1 MTIKMVLT
9 SPEHGSTSRLNSPV
23 AALNN
28 HPTANLIH
36 NDDYIKVTL
45 NTSGTPSRSRL
56 PPRRG
61 TTLPHLMSPTMPE
74 LQCDPRTTRAN
85 TLPSSVHYESSSRQD
100 LNNYINN
107 NHHRALSIGGS
118 DHPIISRNAPT
129 AVSILS
135 LPTSDNEAQ
144 FNFEHR

>member
-9 SPEHGSTSRLNSPV
+9 SPEHGSTSRLNSPT
-23 AALNN
+23 ALN
-28 HPTANLIH
+28 HAPANPH
-36 NDDYIKVTL
+36 NDEYIRVTL
-45 NTSGTPSRSRL
+45 NVSGTPSRSRL
-56 PPRRG
+56 PPQRG
-61 TTLPHLMSPTMPE
+61 TTLPQLLSPTIMPE
-74 LQCDPRTTRAN
+74 LQRGEEHQRTTRAN
-85 TLPSSVHYESSSRQD
+85 TLPSNVHNNET

-107 NHHRALSIGGS
+107 NHHRAGS
-118 DHPIISRNAPT
+118 DQQQVVSRNALA